1 MKASSAGQP
10 TATPP
15 TFDAVLAVLVII
27 ITVSAMR
34 LSLFLWPQEPRADT
48 LTAREMRQDLY
59 ILQREIAAH
68 SAFLS
73 LEPDIKQQRIDS
85 YIRAMSNRYPDQIPS
100 HLFAAEVLKI
110 LNLLD
115 DPGVATEADAEF
127 GQRLPVQLRPMEDS
141 WLALNESLTPF
152 DENYPFISHL
162 DDIPMARWQEAAQ
175 AFLPASSKYSL
186 TEQATWLERTSL
198 LRGELGLVQKS
209 EVTLTLTNPEGQQRR
224 TSLTLLPPAPDP
236 SVIATP
242 FAIQPMAD
250 RGFWVTI
257 GDLNELEQNRAMMQ
271 ELKRAMAAKLLVLDL
286 RRTQGQSPALL
297 TVLGAY
303 ADEDSTMLGYARYRT
318 SVDKRN
324 DYLGSRAY
332 HAVSEGPQLVEDEA
346 HSRFGQWYA
355 RSQPKAEKV
364 SGRLA
369 LIAGPGC
376 RQECEWIVHSAKGW
390 QRAIII
396 GEDTMGDLGKLHV
409 FQLPNLK
416 QRFYFSSSLAYALD
430 GSLISGAGTSP
441 DIWVP
446 GQESFDAEGILAL
459 IGELAPVD
467 TKTPAEPSP
476 AEPSEQGQQEN
487 VQQEN
492 VQQENPLQE
501 DADEK
506 SQSQRIQ
513 GEPIH
518 DGSGGNTALA
528 TPETHVKTTES
539 PTPQISP
546 TP

>member
-1 MKASSAGQP
+1 MKATSAGQP
-10 TATPP
+10 AAALP
-15 TFDAVLAVLVII
+15 TFDAVLAALVII

-73 LEPDIKQQRIDS
+73 LEPVIKQQRIDS

-100 HLFAAEVLKI
+100 PLFAAEVLKI

-127 GQRLPVQLRPMEDS
+127 GQLLPVQLRPMEDS

-162 DDIPMARWQEAAQ
+162 DDIPMARWQEAVQ

-186 TEQATWLERTSL
+186 TEQATWLTRTSL
-198 LRGELGLVQKS
+198 LRGELGLVQKP

-224 TSLTLLPPAPDP
+224 TRLPLLPPSPDP
-236 SVIATP
+236 SVIALP
-242 FAIQPMAD
+242 FSIQPIGV

-257 GDLNELEQNRAMMQ
+257 GDLNELEQNRAQMQ
-271 ELKRAMAAKLLVLDL
+271 ELKRAMAAELLVLDL

-297 TVLGAY
+297 TVLAAY
-303 ADEDSTMLGYARYRT
+303 ADEDSTMLGFARYRT

-324 DYLGSRAY
+324 DYLGNRAY
-332 HAVSEGPQLVEDEA
+332 QAVSEGPQLVEDDA

-355 RSQPKAEKV
+355 RSQPKADKV

-396 GEDTMGDLGKLHV
+396 GEDTMGDLGKLHA

-459 IGELAPVD
+459 IGELAPVE
-467 TKTPAEPSP
+467 TQTPTEVKVAEQSEEATANEPPEETPEKTPEKTSAPP
-476 AEPSEQGQQEN
+476 PEN
-487 VQQEN
+487 TK
-492 VQQENPLQE
+492 
-501 DADEK
+501 A
-506 SQSQRIQ
+506 R
-513 GEPIH
+513 
-518 DGSGGNTALA
+518 
-528 TPETHVKTTES
+528 
-539 PTPQISP
+539 
-546 TP
+546 

>member
-1 MKASSAGQP
+1 MKATSAGQP
-10 TATPP
+10 AAALP
-15 TFDAVLAVLVII
+15 TFDAVLAALVMI

-34 LSLFLWPQEPRADT
+34 LSLFLWPQEPRAYT

-73 LEPDIKQQRIDS
+73 LEPVIKQQRIDS

-100 HLFAAEVLKI
+100 PLFAAEVLKI

-127 GQRLPVQLRPMEDS
+127 GQLLPVQLRPMEDS
-141 WLALNESLTPF
+141 WLALNEILTPF
-152 DENYPFISHL
+152 DENHPFISHL
-162 DDIPMARWQEAAQ
+162 DDIPMARWQEAVQ

-186 TEQATWLERTSL
+186 TEQATWLTRTSL
-198 LRGELGLVQKS
+198 LRGELGLVQKP

-224 TSLTLLPPAPDP
+224 TRLPLLPPSPDP
-236 SVIATP
+236 SVIALP
-242 FAIQPMAD
+242 FSIQPIGD

-257 GDLNELEQNRAMMQ
+257 GDLNELEQNRAQMQ
-271 ELKRAMAAKLLVLDL
+271 ELKRAMTAELLVLDL

-297 TVLGAY
+297 TVLAAY
-303 ADEDSTMLGYARYRT
+303 ADEDSTMLGFARYRT

-324 DYLGSRAY
+324 DYLGNRAY
-332 HAVSEGPQLVEDEA
+332 QAVSEGPQLVEDDA

-355 RSQPKAEKV
+355 RSQPRADKV

-396 GEDTMGDLGKLHV
+396 GEDTMGDLGKLHA

-459 IGELAPVD
+459 IGELAPVEAL
-467 TKTPAEPSP
+467 TPTEATVAEQSEEASANEPPEETPEKTP
-476 AEPSEQGQQEN
+476 
-487 VQQEN
+487 
-492 VQQENPLQE
+492 
-501 DADEK
+501 EK
-506 SQSQRIQ
+506 TKA
-513 GEPIH
+513 P
-518 DGSGGNTALA
+518 
-528 TPETHVKTTES
+528 
-539 PTPQISP
+539 
-546 TP
+546 